1 MRIFFYD
8 DIYGKFLKLIDE
20 NNLVLVVY
28 YDYTSLGVSR
38 YVNDKKKYNTI
49 GVNLQYSTL
58 KKFLL

>member
-38 YVNDKKKYNTI
+38 YVNDKKKI
-49 GVNLQYSTL
+49 
-58 KKFLL
+58 